1 MFDFF
6 KTTTIFMKKITLLI
20 LLIVCSSAY
29 SQIRGKITD
38 PDKNPISFV
47 SIYLDKTIT
56 GTTSNDAGNYE
67 LNIKTPGDYTIV
79 FQFLGYKT
87 IKKIVSITDFP
98 FQLNVVMDDEKV
110 VLDEISISTGEN
122 PANKIIRKA
131 IDNKNN
137 NTDKFKEYTSNFYS
151 RGLFK
156 VKNAPEKILGR
167 SLGDLGGGL
176 DSTRTGIIYL
186 SETVSE
192 ITFQKNPKKFKEK
205 IIASKVSG
213 SDNGISFNRAEEANF
228 DFYSNLVFVAEN
240 NLVSP
245 IADRAF
251 NYYTYKLEGSF
262 YDKNEKLIS
271 KVKVIPKQTG
281 DRVFK
286 GFIYIVED
294 EWAIYGIDLIANG
307 KQVGVPIID
316 ELRFKQN
323 YNYSEMNDAWI
334 KISQTIDFKFGLFG
348 FNVNGRFSA
357 GYSNY
362 NFKPT
367 YTKST
372 FTKEILSFEEGA
384 TEKGL
389 DFWTQ
394 LRPVPLTSEETK
406 DYALKDS
413 IKITRKSKRYLDSVD
428 AKRNKFN
435 LLSPVTGYTYR
446 NSYQK
451 WALSFDGLIE
461 DFSFNTVQGFH
472 SSLGVNYFKRQNDKG
487 KWWSVGLGVSYGL
500 SEKKVRPTFYFSRKW
515 NNISKPR
522 FYLSGGITTA
532 QFNGRNPIKKL
543 DNLIRS
549 LTRRLNYIKIYEK
562 EFVKI
567 GYSEEILNGF
577 YFSSSLE
584 YANRKPLFNTSNY
597 SFASQSINDPYTSNN
612 PLEPDN
618 FTSSVFTEHKIATL
632 NIGSTFV
639 FDQKFLTYPDRK
651 FNVSESKFPSLNV
664 NYRKTFGSS
673 NPEFNADLI
682 TASLTQDIKAGNY
695 GEFFYNIR
703 GGMFLKNKNIAFMDN
718 LQVKGNQ
725 MFIVTDNNR
734 RNNFGLLE
742 YYRFY
747 TNNRYTEAHLEHSF
761 NGYLLRKIPLINKLN
776 FHLVTG
782 IKGLFMWDKKPYS
795 EYSIGIDNIGFGK
808 WRVLRVDYVKS
819 NFNGVKVDGFLF
831 GLTF

>member
-1 MFDFF
+1 MNKFTFL
-6 KTTTIFMKKITLLI
+6 TLL
-20 LLIVCSSAY
+20 LSCFSSFA
-29 SQIRGKITD
+29 QITGKITD
-38 PDKNPISFV
+38 TNKEPLSFV
-47 SIYLDKTIT
+47 SVYLNKSIT
-56 GTTSNDAGNYE
+56 GTTSNDSGNYE
-67 LNIKTPGDYTIV
+67 LNIKKPGDYTIV

-87 IKKIVSITDFP
+87 VKKNVSIQSFP
-98 FQLNVVMDDEKV
+98 YTLDVSLEDEEIM
-110 VLDEISISTGEN
+110 LDEFSITTNGN
-122 PANKIIRKA
+122 PANIIIRKA
-131 IDNKNN
+131 IESKEINTNKFE
-137 NTDKFKEYTSNFYS
+137 DYTSNFYS

-156 VKNAPEKILGR
+156 IKNAPKKIFGR
-167 SLGDLGGGL
+167 TLGDLGGGL

-192 ITFQKNPKKFKEK
+192 ITFQKRPKKFKEK

-213 SDNGISFNRAEEANF
+213 SDNGISFNRAEEVNF
-228 DFYSNLVFVAEN
+228 DFYRNAVLVAEN

-245 IADRAF
+245 IADEAF
-251 NYYTYKLEGSF
+251 SFYTYKLEGSF

-271 KVKVIPKQTG
+271 KIKVIPKQVG
-281 DRVFK
+281 GRVFN

-294 EWAIYGIDLIANG
+294 DWAIYGIDLVANG
-307 KQVGVPIID
+307 KQVGIPIID
-316 ELRFKQN
+316 KLRFKQN
-323 YNYSEMNDAWI
+323 YNYSGINDAWI

-362 NFKPT
+362 NFEPNL
-367 YTKST
+367 TKKT
-372 FTKEILSFEEGA
+372 FTKEVLSFAIGA
-384 TEKGL
+384 TKK
-389 DFWTQ
+389 DANFWNQ
-394 LRPVPLTSEETK
+394 LRPVPLTNEELE
-406 DYALKDS
+406 DYKIKDS
-413 IKITRKSKRYLDSVD
+413 IKMVRESKSYLDSI
-428 AKRNKFN
+428 NKIQNKVTF
-435 LLSPVTGYTYR
+435 LSPIIGYTFQ
-446 NSYQK
+446 NSFKK
-451 WALSFDGLIE
+451 WSLSFDGLIE

-487 KWWSVGLGVSYGL
+487 KWWSAGLGVSYGL
-500 SEKKVRPTFYFSRKW
+500 SEKKARPTFYFSRKW

-639 FDQKFLTYPDRK
+639 FGQKYLSYPDRK

-664 NYRKTFGSS
+664 NYRKTFGAS
-673 NPEFNADLI
+673 NSEFNADLI
-682 TASLTQDIKAGNY
+682 TASLKQDVNAGNY
-695 GEFFYNIR
+695 GEFFYYIR
-703 GGMFLKNKNIAFMDN
+703 GGVFLKNKKIDFMDN
-718 LQVKGNQ
+718 LQAKGNQ
-725 MFIVTDNNR
+725 MFIVTDDNR
-734 RNNFGLLE
+734 RYNFGLLE

-747 TNNRYTEAHLEHSF
+747 SNNRYTEAHLEHSF

-782 IKGLFMWDKKPYS
+782 VKGLFMWDKKPYS

-819 NFNGVKVDGFLF
+819 NYNGVKGDGFLF

>member
-1 MFDFF
+1 MNKFTFL
-6 KTTTIFMKKITLLI
+6 TLL
-20 LLIVCSSAY
+20 LSCFSSFA
-29 SQIRGKITD
+29 QITGKITD
-38 PDKNPISFV
+38 TNKEPLSFV
-47 SIYLDKTIT
+47 SVYLNKSIT
-56 GTTSNDAGNYE
+56 GTTSNDSGNYE
-67 LNIKTPGDYTIV
+67 LNIKKPGDYTIV

-87 IKKIVSITDFP
+87 VKKNVSIQSFP
-98 FQLNVVMDDEKV
+98 YTLDVSLEDEEIM
-110 VLDEISISTGEN
+110 LDEFSITTNGN
-122 PANKIIRKA
+122 PANIIIRKA
-131 IDNKNN
+131 IESKEINTNKFE
-137 NTDKFKEYTSNFYS
+137 DYTSNFYS

-156 VKNAPEKILGR
+156 IKNAPKKIFGR
-167 SLGDLGGGL
+167 TLGDLGGGL

-192 ITFQKNPKKFKEK
+192 ITFQKRPKKFKEK

-213 SDNGISFNRAEEANF
+213 SDNGISFNRAEEVNF
-228 DFYSNLVFVAEN
+228 DFYRNAVLVAEN

-245 IADRAF
+245 IADEAF
-251 NYYTYKLEGSF
+251 SFYTYKLEGSF

-271 KVKVIPKQTG
+271 KIKVIPKQVG
-281 DRVFK
+281 GRVFN

-294 EWAIYGIDLIANG
+294 DWAIYGIDLVANG
-307 KQVGVPIID
+307 KQVGIPIID
-316 ELRFKQN
+316 KLRFKQN
-323 YNYSEMNDAWI
+323 YNYSRINDAWI

-362 NFKPT
+362 NFEPNL
-367 YTKST
+367 TKKT
-372 FTKEILSFEEGA
+372 FTKEVLSFAIGA
-384 TEKGL
+384 TKK
-389 DFWTQ
+389 DANFWNQ
-394 LRPVPLTSEETK
+394 LRPVPLTNEELE
-406 DYALKDS
+406 DYKIKDS
-413 IKITRKSKRYLDSVD
+413 IKMVRESKSYLDSI
-428 AKRNKFN
+428 NKIQNKVTF
-435 LLSPVTGYTYR
+435 LSPIIGYTFQ
-446 NSYQK
+446 NSFKK
-451 WALSFDGLIE
+451 WSLSFDGLIE

-487 KWWSVGLGVSYGL
+487 KWWSAGLGVSYGL
-500 SEKKVRPTFYFSRKW
+500 SEKKARPTFYFSRKW

-639 FDQKFLTYPDRK
+639 FGQKYLSYPDRK

-664 NYRKTFGSS
+664 NYRKTFGAS
-673 NPEFNADLI
+673 NSEFNADLI
-682 TASLTQDIKAGNY
+682 TASLKQDVNAGNY
-695 GEFFYNIR
+695 GEFFYYIR
-703 GGMFLKNKNIAFMDN
+703 GGVFLKNKNIAFMDN
-718 LQVKGNQ
+718 LQAKGNQ
-725 MFIVTDNNR
+725 MFIVTDDNR
-734 RNNFGLLE
+734 RYNFGLLE

-747 TNNRYTEAHLEHSF
+747 SNNRYTEAHLEHSF

-782 IKGLFMWDKKPYS
+782 VKGLFMWDKKPYS

-819 NFNGVKVDGFLF
+819 NYNGIKGDGFLF

>member
-1 MFDFF
+1 MNKFTFL
-6 KTTTIFMKKITLLI
+6 TLL
-20 LLIVCSSAY
+20 LSCFSSFA
-29 SQIRGKITD
+29 QITGKITD
-38 PDKNPISFV
+38 TNKEPLSFV
-47 SIYLDKTIT
+47 SVYLNKSIT
-56 GTTSNDAGNYE
+56 GTTSNDSGNYE
-67 LNIKTPGDYTIV
+67 LNIKKPGDYTIV

-87 IKKIVSITDFP
+87 VKKNVSIQSFP
-98 FQLNVVMDDEKV
+98 YTLDVSLEDEEIM
-110 VLDEISISTGEN
+110 LDEFSITTNGN
-122 PANKIIRKA
+122 PANIIIRKA
-131 IDNKNN
+131 IESKEINTNKFE
-137 NTDKFKEYTSNFYS
+137 DYTSNFYS

-156 VKNAPEKILGR
+156 IKNAPKKIFGR
-167 SLGDLGGGL
+167 TLGDLGGGL

-192 ITFQKNPKKFKEK
+192 ITFQKRPKKFKEK

-213 SDNGISFNRAEEANF
+213 SDNGISFNRAEEVNF
-228 DFYSNLVFVAEN
+228 DFYRNAVLVAEN

-245 IADRAF
+245 IADEAF
-251 NYYTYKLEGSF
+251 SFYTYKLEGSF

-271 KVKVIPKQTG
+271 KIKVIPKQVG
-281 DRVFK
+281 GRVFN

-294 EWAIYGIDLIANG
+294 DWAIYGIDLVANG
-307 KQVGVPIID
+307 KQVGIPIID
-316 ELRFKQN
+316 KLRFKQN
-323 YNYSEMNDAWI
+323 YNYSGINDAWI

-362 NFKPT
+362 NFEPNL
-367 YTKST
+367 TKKT
-372 FTKEILSFEEGA
+372 FTKEVLSFAIGA
-384 TEKGL
+384 TKK
-389 DFWTQ
+389 DANFWNQ
-394 LRPVPLTSEETK
+394 LRPVPLTNEELE
-406 DYALKDS
+406 DYKIKDS
-413 IKITRKSKRYLDSVD
+413 IKMVRESKSYLDSI
-428 AKRNKFN
+428 NKIQNKVTF
-435 LLSPVTGYTYR
+435 LSPIIGYTFQ
-446 NSYQK
+446 NSFKK
-451 WALSFDGLIE
+451 WSLSFDGLIE

-487 KWWSVGLGVSYGL
+487 KWWSAGLGVSYGL
-500 SEKKVRPTFYFSRKW
+500 SEKKARPTFYFSRKW

-639 FDQKFLTYPDRK
+639 FGQKYLSYPDRK

-664 NYRKTFGSS
+664 NYRKTFGAS
-673 NPEFNADLI
+673 NSEFNADLI
-682 TASLTQDIKAGNY
+682 TASLKQDVNAGNY
-695 GEFFYNIR
+695 GEFFYYIR
-703 GGMFLKNKNIAFMDN
+703 GGVFLKNKNIAFMDN
-718 LQVKGNQ
+718 LQAKGNQ
-725 MFIVTDNNR
+725 MFIVTDDNR
-734 RNNFGLLE
+734 RYNFGLLE

-747 TNNRYTEAHLEHSF
+747 SNNRYTEAHLEHSF

-782 IKGLFMWDKKPYS
+782 VKGLFMWDKKPYS

-819 NFNGVKVDGFLF
+819 NYNGIKGDGFLF

>member
-1 MFDFF
+1 MNKFTFL
-6 KTTTIFMKKITLLI
+6 TLL
-20 LLIVCSSAY
+20 LSCFSSFA
-29 SQIRGKITD
+29 QITGKITD
-38 PDKNPISFV
+38 TNKEPLSFV
-47 SIYLDKTIT
+47 SVYLNKSIT
-56 GTTSNDAGNYE
+56 GTTSNDSGNYE
-67 LNIKTPGDYTIV
+67 LNIKKPGDYTIV

-87 IKKIVSITDFP
+87 VKKNVSIQSFP
-98 FQLNVVMDDEKV
+98 YTLDVSLEDEEIM
-110 VLDEISISTGEN
+110 LDEFSITTNGN
-122 PANKIIRKA
+122 PANIIIRKA
-131 IDNKNN
+131 IESKEINTNKFE
-137 NTDKFKEYTSNFYS
+137 DYTSNFYS

-156 VKNAPEKILGR
+156 IKNAPKKIFGR
-167 SLGDLGGGL
+167 TLGDLGGGL

-192 ITFQKNPKKFKEK
+192 IAFQKRPKKFKEK

-213 SDNGISFNRAEEANF
+213 SDNGISFNRAEEVNF
-228 DFYSNLVFVAEN
+228 DFYRNAVLVAEN

-245 IADRAF
+245 IADEAF
-251 NYYTYKLEGSF
+251 SFYTYKLEGSF

-271 KVKVIPKQTG
+271 KIKVIPKQVG
-281 DRVFK
+281 GRVFN

-294 EWAIYGIDLIANG
+294 DWAIYGIDLVANG
-307 KQVGVPIID
+307 KQVGIPIID
-316 ELRFKQN
+316 KLRFKQN
-323 YNYSEMNDAWI
+323 YNYSGINDAWI

-362 NFKPT
+362 NFEPNL
-367 YTKST
+367 TKKT
-372 FTKEILSFEEGA
+372 FTKEVLSFAIGA
-384 TEKGL
+384 TKK
-389 DFWTQ
+389 DANFWNQ
-394 LRPVPLTSEETK
+394 LRPVPLTNEELE
-406 DYALKDS
+406 DYKIKDS
-413 IKITRKSKRYLDSVD
+413 IKMVRESKSYLDSI
-428 AKRNKFN
+428 NKIQNKVTF
-435 LLSPVTGYTYR
+435 LSPIIGYTFQ
-446 NSYQK
+446 NSFKK
-451 WALSFDGLIE
+451 WSLSFDGLIE

-487 KWWSVGLGVSYGL
+487 KWWSAGLGVSYGL
-500 SEKKVRPTFYFSRKW
+500 SEKKARPTFYFSRKW

-639 FDQKFLTYPDRK
+639 FGQKYLSYPDRK

-664 NYRKTFGSS
+664 NYRKTFGAS
-673 NPEFNADLI
+673 NSEFNADLI
-682 TASLTQDIKAGNY
+682 TASLKQDVNAGNY
-695 GEFFYNIR
+695 GEFFYYIR
-703 GGMFLKNKNIAFMDN
+703 GGVFLKNKNIAFMDN
-718 LQVKGNQ
+718 LQAKGNQ
-725 MFIVTDNNR
+725 MFIVTDDNR
-734 RNNFGLLE
+734 RYNFGLLE

-747 TNNRYTEAHLEHSF
+747 SNNRYTEAHLEHSF

-819 NFNGVKVDGFLF
+819 NYNGIKGDGFLF

>member
-1 MFDFF
+1 MNKFTFL
-6 KTTTIFMKKITLLI
+6 TLL
-20 LLIVCSSAY
+20 LSCFSSFA
-29 SQIRGKITD
+29 QITGKITD
-38 PDKNPISFV
+38 TNKEPLSFV
-47 SIYLDKTIT
+47 SVYLNKSIT
-56 GTTSNDAGNYE
+56 GTTSNDSGNYE
-67 LNIKTPGDYTIV
+67 LNIKKPGDYTIV

-87 IKKIVSITDFP
+87 VKKNVSIQSFP
-98 FQLNVVMDDEKV
+98 YTLDVSLEDEEIM
-110 VLDEISISTGEN
+110 LDEFSITTNGN
-122 PANKIIRKA
+122 PANIIIRKA
-131 IDNKNN
+131 IESKEINTNKFE
-137 NTDKFKEYTSNFYS
+137 DYTSNFYS

-156 VKNAPEKILGR
+156 IKNAPKKIFGR
-167 SLGDLGGGL
+167 TLGDLGGGL

-192 ITFQKNPKKFKEK
+192 ITFQKRPKKFKEK

-213 SDNGISFNRAEEANF
+213 SDNGISFNRAEEVNF
-228 DFYSNLVFVAEN
+228 DFYRNAVLVAEN

-245 IADRAF
+245 IADEAF
-251 NYYTYKLEGSF
+251 SFYTYKLEGSF

-271 KVKVIPKQTG
+271 KIKVIPKQVG
-281 DRVFK
+281 GRVFN

-294 EWAIYGIDLIANG
+294 DWAIYGIDLVANG
-307 KQVGVPIID
+307 KQVGIPIID
-316 ELRFKQN
+316 KLRFKQN
-323 YNYSEMNDAWI
+323 YNYSGINDAWI

-362 NFKPT
+362 NFEPNL
-367 YTKST
+367 TKKT
-372 FTKEILSFEEGA
+372 FTKEVLSFAIGA
-384 TEKGL
+384 TKK
-389 DFWTQ
+389 DANFWNQ
-394 LRPVPLTSEETK
+394 LRPVPLTNEELE
-406 DYALKDS
+406 DYKIKDS
-413 IKITRKSKRYLDSVD
+413 IKMVRESKSYLDSI
-428 AKRNKFN
+428 NKIQNKVTF
-435 LLSPVTGYTYR
+435 LSPIIGYTFQ
-446 NSYQK
+446 NSFKK
-451 WALSFDGLIE
+451 WSLSFDGLIE

-487 KWWSVGLGVSYGL
+487 KWWSAGLGISYGL
-500 SEKKVRPTFYFSRKW
+500 SEKKARPTFYFSRKW

-639 FDQKFLTYPDRK
+639 FGQKYLSYPDRK

-664 NYRKTFGSS
+664 NYRKTFGAS
-673 NPEFNADLI
+673 NSEFNADLI
-682 TASLTQDIKAGNY
+682 TASLKQDVNAGNY
-695 GEFFYNIR
+695 GEFFYYIR
-703 GGMFLKNKNIAFMDN
+703 GGVFLKNKNIAFMDN
-718 LQVKGNQ
+718 LQAKGNQ
-725 MFIVTDNNR
+725 MFIVTDDNR
-734 RNNFGLLE
+734 RYNFGLLE

-747 TNNRYTEAHLEHSF
+747 SNNRYTEAHLEHSF

-782 IKGLFMWDKKPYS
+782 VKGLFMWDKKPYS

-819 NFNGVKVDGFLF
+819 NYNGIKGDGFLF

>member
-1 MFDFF
+1 MNKFTFL
-6 KTTTIFMKKITLLI
+6 TLL
-20 LLIVCSSAY
+20 LSCFSSFA
-29 SQIRGKITD
+29 QITGKITD
-38 PDKNPISFV
+38 TNKEPLSFV
-47 SIYLDKTIT
+47 SVYLNKSIT
-56 GTTSNDAGNYE
+56 GTTSNDSGNYE
-67 LNIKTPGDYTIV
+67 LNIKKPGDYTIV

-87 IKKIVSITDFP
+87 VKKNVSIQSFP
-98 FQLNVVMDDEKV
+98 YTLDVSLEDEEIM
-110 VLDEISISTGEN
+110 LDEFSITTNGN
-122 PANKIIRKA
+122 PANIIIRKA
-131 IDNKNN
+131 IESKEINTNKFE
-137 NTDKFKEYTSNFYS
+137 DYTSNFYS

-156 VKNAPEKILGR
+156 IKNAPKKIFGR
-167 SLGDLGGGL
+167 TLGDLGGGL

-192 ITFQKNPKKFKEK
+192 ITFQKRPKKFKEK

-213 SDNGISFNRAEEANF
+213 SDNGISFNRAEEVNF
-228 DFYSNLVFVAEN
+228 DFYRNAVLVAEN

-245 IADRAF
+245 IADEAF
-251 NYYTYKLEGSF
+251 SFYTYKLEGSF

-271 KVKVIPKQTG
+271 KIKVIPKQVG
-281 DRVFK
+281 GRVFN

-294 EWAIYGIDLIANG
+294 DWAIYGIDLVANG
-307 KQVGVPIID
+307 KQVGIPIID
-316 ELRFKQN
+316 KLRFKQN
-323 YNYSEMNDAWI
+323 YNYSGINDAWI

-362 NFKPT
+362 NFEPNL
-367 YTKST
+367 TKKT
-372 FTKEILSFEEGA
+372 FTKEVLSFAIGA
-384 TEKGL
+384 TKK
-389 DFWTQ
+389 DANFWNQ
-394 LRPVPLTSEETK
+394 LRPVPLTNEELE
-406 DYALKDS
+406 DYKIKDS
-413 IKITRKSKRYLDSVD
+413 IKMVRESKSYLDSI
-428 AKRNKFN
+428 NKIQNKVTF
-435 LLSPVTGYTYR
+435 LSPIIGYTFQ
-446 NSYQK
+446 NSFKK
-451 WALSFDGLIE
+451 WSLSFDGLIE

-487 KWWSVGLGVSYGL
+487 KWWSAGLGVSYGL
-500 SEKKVRPTFYFSRKW
+500 SEKKARPTFYFSRKW

-639 FDQKFLTYPDRK
+639 FGQKYLSYPDRK

-664 NYRKTFGSS
+664 NYRKTFGAS
-673 NPEFNADLI
+673 NSEFNADLI
-682 TASLTQDIKAGNY
+682 TASIKQDVNAGNY
-695 GEFFYNIR
+695 GEFFYYIR
-703 GGMFLKNKNIAFMDN
+703 GGVFLKNKNIAFMDN
-718 LQVKGNQ
+718 LQAKGNQ
-725 MFIVTDNNR
+725 MFIVTDDNR
-734 RNNFGLLE
+734 RYNFGLLE

-747 TNNRYTEAHLEHSF
+747 SNNRYTEAHLEHSF

-782 IKGLFMWDKKPYS
+782 VKGLFMWDKKPYS

-819 NFNGVKVDGFLF
+819 NYNGIKGDGFLF

>member
-1 MFDFF
+1 MNKFTFL
-6 KTTTIFMKKITLLI
+6 TLL
-20 LLIVCSSAY
+20 LSCFSSFA
-29 SQIRGKITD
+29 QITGKITD
-38 PDKNPISFV
+38 TNKEPLSFV
-47 SIYLDKTIT
+47 SVYLNKSIT
-56 GTTSNDAGNYE
+56 GTTSNDSGNYE
-67 LNIKTPGDYTIV
+67 LNIKKPGDYTIV

-87 IKKIVSITDFP
+87 VKKNVSIQSFP
-98 FQLNVVMDDEKV
+98 YTLDVSLEDEEIM
-110 VLDEISISTGEN
+110 LDEFSITTNGN
-122 PANKIIRKA
+122 PANIIIRKA
-131 IDNKNN
+131 IESKEINTNKFE
-137 NTDKFKEYTSNFYS
+137 DYTSNFYS

-156 VKNAPEKILGR
+156 IKNAPKKIFGR
-167 SLGDLGGGL
+167 TLGDLGGGL

-192 ITFQKNPKKFKEK
+192 ITFQKRPKKFKEK

-213 SDNGISFNRAEEANF
+213 SDNGISFNRAEEVNF
-228 DFYSNLVFVAEN
+228 DFYRNAVLVAEN

-245 IADRAF
+245 IADGAF
-251 NYYTYKLEGSF
+251 SFYTYKLEGSF

-271 KVKVIPKQTG
+271 KIKVIPKQVG
-281 DRVFK
+281 GRVFN

-294 EWAIYGIDLIANG
+294 DWAIYGIDLVANG
-307 KQVGVPIID
+307 KQVGIPIID
-316 ELRFKQN
+316 KLRFKQN
-323 YNYSEMNDAWI
+323 YNYSGINDAWI

-362 NFKPT
+362 NFEPNL
-367 YTKST
+367 TKKT
-372 FTKEILSFEEGA
+372 FTKEVLSFAIGA
-384 TEKGL
+384 TKK
-389 DFWTQ
+389 DANFWNQ
-394 LRPVPLTSEETK
+394 LRPVPLTNEELE
-406 DYALKDS
+406 DYKIKDS
-413 IKITRKSKRYLDSVD
+413 IKMVRESKSYLDSI
-428 AKRNKFN
+428 NKIQNKVTF
-435 LLSPVTGYTYR
+435 LSPIIGYTFQ
-446 NSYQK
+446 NSFKK
-451 WALSFDGLIE
+451 WSLSFDGLIE

-487 KWWSVGLGVSYGL
+487 KWWSAGLGVSYGL
-500 SEKKVRPTFYFSRKW
+500 SEKKARPTFYFSRKW

-639 FDQKFLTYPDRK
+639 FGQKYLSYPDRK

-664 NYRKTFGSS
+664 NYRKTFGAS
-673 NPEFNADLI
+673 NSEFNADLI
-682 TASLTQDIKAGNY
+682 TASLKQDVNAGNY
-695 GEFFYNIR
+695 GEFFYYIR
-703 GGMFLKNKNIAFMDN
+703 GGVFLKNKNIAFMDN
-718 LQVKGNQ
+718 LQAKGNQ
-725 MFIVTDNNR
+725 MFIVTDDNR
-734 RNNFGLLE
+734 RYNFGLLE

-747 TNNRYTEAHLEHSF
+747 SNNRYTEAHLEHSF

-819 NFNGVKVDGFLF
+819 NYNGIKGDGFLF

>member
-1 MFDFF
+1 MNKFTFL
-6 KTTTIFMKKITLLI
+6 TLL
-20 LLIVCSSAY
+20 LSCFSSFA
-29 SQIRGKITD
+29 QITGKITD
-38 PDKNPISFV
+38 TNKEPLSFV
-47 SIYLDKTIT
+47 SVYLNKSIT
-56 GTTSNDAGNYE
+56 GTTSNDSGNYE
-67 LNIKTPGDYTIV
+67 LNIKKPGDYTIV

-87 IKKIVSITDFP
+87 VKKNVSIQSFP
-98 FQLNVVMDDEKV
+98 YTLDVSLEDEEIM
-110 VLDEISISTGEN
+110 LDEFSITTNGN
-122 PANKIIRKA
+122 PANIIIRKA
-131 IDNKNN
+131 IESKEINTNKFE
-137 NTDKFKEYTSNFYS
+137 DYTSNFYS

-156 VKNAPEKILGR
+156 IKNAPKKIFGR
-167 SLGDLGGGL
+167 TLGDLGGGL

-192 ITFQKNPKKFKEK
+192 ITFQKRPKKFKEK

-213 SDNGISFNRAEEANF
+213 SDNGISFNRAEEVNF
-228 DFYSNLVFVAEN
+228 DFYRNAVLVAEN

-245 IADRAF
+245 IADGAF
-251 NYYTYKLEGSF
+251 SFYTYKLEGSF

-271 KVKVIPKQTG
+271 KIKVIPKQVG
-281 DRVFK
+281 GRVFN

-294 EWAIYGIDLIANG
+294 DWAIYGIDLVANG
-307 KQVGVPIID
+307 KQVGIPIID
-316 ELRFKQN
+316 KLRFKQN
-323 YNYSEMNDAWI
+323 YNYSGINDAWI

-362 NFKPT
+362 NFEPNL
-367 YTKST
+367 TKKT
-372 FTKEILSFEEGA
+372 FTKEVLSFAIGA
-384 TEKGL
+384 TKK
-389 DFWTQ
+389 DANFWNQ
-394 LRPVPLTSEETK
+394 LRPVPLTNEELE
-406 DYALKDS
+406 DYKIKDS
-413 IKITRKSKRYLDSVD
+413 IKMVRESKSYLDSI
-428 AKRNKFN
+428 NKIQNKVTF
-435 LLSPVTGYTYR
+435 LSPIIGYTFQ
-446 NSYQK
+446 NSFKK
-451 WALSFDGLIE
+451 WSLSFDGLIE

-487 KWWSVGLGVSYGL
+487 KWWSAGLGISYGL
-500 SEKKVRPTFYFSRKW
+500 SEKKARSTFYFSRKW

-632 NIGSTFV
+632 NIESTFV
-639 FDQKFLTYPDRK
+639 FGQKYLSYPDRK

-664 NYRKTFGSS
+664 NYRKTFGAS
-673 NPEFNADLI
+673 NSEFNADLI
-682 TASLTQDIKAGNY
+682 TASLKQDVNAGNY
-695 GEFFYNIR
+695 GEFFYYIR
-703 GGMFLKNKNIAFMDN
+703 GGVFLKNKNIAFMDN
-718 LQVKGNQ
+718 LQAKGNQ
-725 MFIVTDNNR
+725 MFIVTDDNR
-734 RNNFGLLE
+734 RYNFGLLE

-747 TNNRYTEAHLEHSF
+747 SNNRYTEAHLEHSF

-782 IKGLFMWDKKPYS
+782 VKGLFMWDKKPYS

-819 NFNGVKVDGFLF
+819 NYNGIKGDGFLF

>member
-1 MFDFF
+1 MNKFTFL
-6 KTTTIFMKKITLLI
+6 TLL
-20 LLIVCSSAY
+20 LSCFSSFA
-29 SQIRGKITD
+29 QITGKITD
-38 PDKNPISFV
+38 TNKEPLSFV
-47 SIYLDKTIT
+47 SVYLNKSIT
-56 GTTSNDAGNYE
+56 GTTSNDSGNYE
-67 LNIKTPGDYTIV
+67 LNIKKPGDYTIV

-87 IKKIVSITDFP
+87 VKKNVSIQSFP
-98 FQLNVVMDDEKV
+98 YTLDVSLEDEEIM
-110 VLDEISISTGEN
+110 LDEFSITTNGN
-122 PANKIIRKA
+122 PANIIIRKA
-131 IDNKNN
+131 IESKEINTNKFE
-137 NTDKFKEYTSNFYS
+137 DYTSNFYS

-156 VKNAPEKILGR
+156 IKNAPKKIFGR
-167 SLGDLGGGL
+167 TLGDLGGGL

-192 ITFQKNPKKFKEK
+192 ITFQKRPKKFKEK

-213 SDNGISFNRAEEANF
+213 SDNGISFNRAEEVNF
-228 DFYSNLVFVAEN
+228 DFYRNAVLVAEN

-245 IADRAF
+245 IADEAF
-251 NYYTYKLEGSF
+251 SFYTYKLEGSF

-271 KVKVIPKQTG
+271 KIKVIPKQVG
-281 DRVFK
+281 GRVFN

-294 EWAIYGIDLIANG
+294 DWAIYGIDLVANG
-307 KQVGVPIID
+307 KQVGIPIID
-316 ELRFKQN
+316 KLRFKQN
-323 YNYSEMNDAWI
+323 YNYSGINDAWI

-362 NFKPT
+362 NFEPNL
-367 YTKST
+367 TKKT
-372 FTKEILSFEEGA
+372 FTKEVLSFAIGA
-384 TEKGL
+384 TKK
-389 DFWTQ
+389 DANFWNQ
-394 LRPVPLTSEETK
+394 LRPVPLTNEELE
-406 DYALKDS
+406 DYKIKDS
-413 IKITRKSKRYLDSVD
+413 IKMVRESKSYLDSI
-428 AKRNKFN
+428 NKIQNKVTF
-435 LLSPVTGYTYR
+435 LSPIIGYTFQ
-446 NSYQK
+446 NSFKK
-451 WALSFDGLIE
+451 WSLSFDGLIE

-487 KWWSVGLGVSYGL
+487 KWWSAGLGLSYGL
-500 SEKKVRPTFYFSRKW
+500 SEKKARPTFYFSRKW

-639 FDQKFLTYPDRK
+639 FGQKYLSYPDRK

-664 NYRKTFGSS
+664 NYRKTFGAS
-673 NPEFNADLI
+673 NSEFNADLI
-682 TASLTQDIKAGNY
+682 TASLKQDVNAGNY
-695 GEFFYNIR
+695 GEFFYYIR
-703 GGMFLKNKNIAFMDN
+703 GGVFLKNKNIAFMDN
-718 LQVKGNQ
+718 LQAKGNQ
-725 MFIVTDNNR
+725 MFIVTDDNR
-734 RNNFGLLE
+734 RYNFGLLE

-747 TNNRYTEAHLEHSF
+747 SNNRYTEAHLEHSF

-782 IKGLFMWDKKPYS
+782 VKGLFMWDKKPYS

-819 NFNGVKVDGFLF
+819 NYNGIKGDGFLF

>member
-1 MFDFF
+1 MNKFTFL
-6 KTTTIFMKKITLLI
+6 TLL
-20 LLIVCSSAY
+20 LSCFSSFA
-29 SQIRGKITD
+29 QITGKITD
-38 PDKNPISFV
+38 TNKEPLSFV
-47 SIYLDKTIT
+47 SVYLNKSIT
-56 GTTSNDAGNYE
+56 GTTSNDSGNYE
-67 LNIKTPGDYTIV
+67 LNIKKPGDYTIV

-87 IKKIVSITDFP
+87 VKKNVSIQSFP
-98 FQLNVVMDDEKV
+98 YTLDVSLEDEEIM
-110 VLDEISISTGEN
+110 LDEFSITTNGN
-122 PANKIIRKA
+122 PANIIIRKA
-131 IDNKNN
+131 IESKEINTNKFE
-137 NTDKFKEYTSNFYS
+137 DYTSNFYS

-156 VKNAPEKILGR
+156 IKNAPKKIFGR
-167 SLGDLGGGL
+167 TLGDLGGGL

-192 ITFQKNPKKFKEK
+192 ITFQKRPKKFKEK

-213 SDNGISFNRAEEANF
+213 SDNGISFNRAEEVNF
-228 DFYSNLVFVAEN
+228 DFYRNAVLVAEN

-245 IADRAF
+245 IADGAF
-251 NYYTYKLEGSF
+251 SFYTYKLEGSF

-271 KVKVIPKQTG
+271 KIKVIPKQVG
-281 DRVFK
+281 GRVFN

-294 EWAIYGIDLIANG
+294 DWAIYGIDLVANG
-307 KQVGVPIID
+307 KQVGIPIID
-316 ELRFKQN
+316 KLRFKQN
-323 YNYSEMNDAWI
+323 YNYSRINDAWI

-362 NFKPT
+362 NFEPNL
-367 YTKST
+367 TKKT
-372 FTKEILSFEEGA
+372 FTKEVLSFAIGA
-384 TEKGL
+384 TKK
-389 DFWTQ
+389 DANFWNQ
-394 LRPVPLTSEETK
+394 LRPVPLTNEELE
-406 DYALKDS
+406 DYKIKDS
-413 IKITRKSKRYLDSVD
+413 IKMVRESKSYLDSI
-428 AKRNKFN
+428 NKIQNKVTF
-435 LLSPVTGYTYR
+435 LSPIIGYTFQ
-446 NSYQK
+446 NSFKK
-451 WALSFDGLIE
+451 WSLSFDGLIE

-487 KWWSVGLGVSYGL
+487 KWWSAGLGVSYGL
-500 SEKKVRPTFYFSRKW
+500 SEKKARPTFYFSRKW

-639 FDQKFLTYPDRK
+639 FGQKYLSYPDRK

-664 NYRKTFGSS
+664 NYRKTFGAS
-673 NPEFNADLI
+673 NSEFNADLI
-682 TASLTQDIKAGNY
+682 TASLKQDVNAGNY
-695 GEFFYNIR
+695 GEFFYYIR
-703 GGMFLKNKNIAFMDN
+703 GGVFLKNKNIAFMDN
-718 LQVKGNQ
+718 LQAKGNQ
-725 MFIVTDNNR
+725 MFIVTDDNR
-734 RNNFGLLE
+734 RYNFGLLE

-747 TNNRYTEAHLEHSF
+747 SNNRYTEAHLEHSF

-782 IKGLFMWDKKPYS
+782 VKGLFMWDKKPYS

-819 NFNGVKVDGFLF
+819 NYNGIKGDGFLF

>member
-1 MFDFF
+1 MNKFTFL
-6 KTTTIFMKKITLLI
+6 TLL
-20 LLIVCSSAY
+20 LSCFSSFA
-29 SQIRGKITD
+29 QITGKITD
-38 PDKNPISFV
+38 TNKEPLSFV
-47 SIYLDKTIT
+47 SVYLNKSIT
-56 GTTSNDAGNYE
+56 GTTSNDSGNYE
-67 LNIKTPGDYTIV
+67 LNIKKPGDYTIV

-87 IKKIVSITDFP
+87 VKKNVSIQSFP
-98 FQLNVVMDDEKV
+98 YTLDVSLEDEEIM
-110 VLDEISISTGEN
+110 LDEFSITTNGN
-122 PANKIIRKA
+122 PANIIIRKA
-131 IDNKNN
+131 IESKEINTNKFE
-137 NTDKFKEYTSNFYS
+137 DYTSNFYS

-156 VKNAPEKILGR
+156 IKNAPKKIFGR
-167 SLGDLGGGL
+167 TLGDLGGGL

-192 ITFQKNPKKFKEK
+192 ITFQKRPKKFKEK

-213 SDNGISFNRAEEANF
+213 SDNGISFNRAEEVNF
-228 DFYSNLVFVAEN
+228 DFYRNAVLVAEN

-245 IADRAF
+245 IADGAF
-251 NYYTYKLEGSF
+251 SFYTYKLEGSF

-271 KVKVIPKQTG
+271 KIKVIPKQVG
-281 DRVFK
+281 GRVFN

-294 EWAIYGIDLIANG
+294 DWAIYGIDLVANG
-307 KQVGVPIID
+307 KQVGIPIID
-316 ELRFKQN
+316 KLRFKQN
-323 YNYSEMNDAWI
+323 YNYSVINDAWI

-362 NFKPT
+362 NFEPNL
-367 YTKST
+367 TKKT
-372 FTKEILSFEEGA
+372 FTKEVLSFAIGA
-384 TEKGL
+384 TKK
-389 DFWTQ
+389 DANFWNQ
-394 LRPVPLTSEETK
+394 LRPVPLTNEELE
-406 DYALKDS
+406 DYKIKDS
-413 IKITRKSKRYLDSVD
+413 IKMVRESKSYLDSI
-428 AKRNKFN
+428 NKIQNKVTF
-435 LLSPVTGYTYR
+435 LSPIIGYTFQ
-446 NSYQK
+446 NSFKK
-451 WALSFDGLIE
+451 WSLSFDGLIE

-487 KWWSVGLGVSYGL
+487 KWWSAGLGVSYGL
-500 SEKKVRPTFYFSRKW
+500 SEKKARPTFYFSRKW

-639 FDQKFLTYPDRK
+639 FGQKYLSYPDRK

-664 NYRKTFGSS
+664 NYRKTFGAS
-673 NPEFNADLI
+673 NSEFNADLI
-682 TASLTQDIKAGNY
+682 TASLKQDVNAGNY
-695 GEFFYNIR
+695 GEFFYYIR
-703 GGMFLKNKNIAFMDN
+703 GGVFLKNKNIAFMDN
-718 LQVKGNQ
+718 LQAKGNQ
-725 MFIVTDNNR
+725 MFIVTDDNR
-734 RNNFGLLE
+734 RYNFGLLE

-747 TNNRYTEAHLEHSF
+747 SNNRYTEAHLEHSF

-782 IKGLFMWDKKPYS
+782 VKGLFMWDKKPYS

-819 NFNGVKVDGFLF
+819 NYNGIKGDGFLF

>member
-1 MFDFF
+1 MNKFTFL
-6 KTTTIFMKKITLLI
+6 TLL
-20 LLIVCSSAY
+20 LSCFSSFA
-29 SQIRGKITD
+29 QITGKITD
-38 PDKNPISFV
+38 TNKEPLSFV
-47 SIYLDKTIT
+47 SVYLNKSIT
-56 GTTSNDAGNYE
+56 GTTSNDSGNYE
-67 LNIKTPGDYTIV
+67 LNIKKPGDYTIV

-87 IKKIVSITDFP
+87 VKKNVSIQSFP
-98 FQLNVVMDDEKV
+98 YTLDVSLEDEEIM
-110 VLDEISISTGEN
+110 LDEFSITTNGN
-122 PANKIIRKA
+122 PANIIIRKA
-131 IDNKNN
+131 IESKEINTNKFE
-137 NTDKFKEYTSNFYS
+137 DYTSNFYS

-156 VKNAPEKILGR
+156 IKNAPKKIFGR
-167 SLGDLGGGL
+167 TLGDLGGGL

-192 ITFQKNPKKFKEK
+192 IAFQKRPKKFKEK

-213 SDNGISFNRAEEANF
+213 SDNGISFNRAEEVNF
-228 DFYSNLVFVAEN
+228 DFYRNAVLVAEN

-245 IADRAF
+245 IADGAF
-251 NYYTYKLEGSF
+251 SFYTYKLEGSF

-271 KVKVIPKQTG
+271 KIKVIPKQVG
-281 DRVFK
+281 DRVFN

-294 EWAIYGIDLIANG
+294 DWAIYGIDLVANG
-307 KQVGVPIID
+307 KQVGIPIID
-316 ELRFKQN
+316 KLRFKQN
-323 YNYSEMNDAWI
+323 YNYSRINDAWI

-362 NFKPT
+362 NFEPNL
-367 YTKST
+367 TKKT
-372 FTKEILSFEEGA
+372 FTKEVLSFAIGA
-384 TEKGL
+384 TKK
-389 DFWTQ
+389 DANFWNQ
-394 LRPVPLTSEETK
+394 LRPVPLTNEELE
-406 DYALKDS
+406 DYKIKDS
-413 IKITRKSKRYLDSVD
+413 IKMVRESKSYLDSI
-428 AKRNKFN
+428 NKIQNKVTF
-435 LLSPVTGYTYR
+435 LSPIIGYTFQ
-446 NSYQK
+446 NSFKK
-451 WALSFDGLIE
+451 WSLSFDGLIE

-487 KWWSVGLGVSYGL
+487 KWWSAGLGVSYGL
-500 SEKKVRPTFYFSRKW
+500 SEKKARPTFYFSRKW

-639 FDQKFLTYPDRK
+639 FGQKYLSYPDRK

-664 NYRKTFGSS
+664 NYRKTFGAS
-673 NPEFNADLI
+673 NYEFNADLI
-682 TASLTQDIKAGNY
+682 TASLKQDVNAGNY
-695 GEFFYNIR
+695 GEFFYYIR
-703 GGMFLKNKNIAFMDN
+703 GGVFLKNKNIAFMDN
-718 LQVKGNQ
+718 LQAKGNQ
-725 MFIVTDNNR
+725 MFIVTDDNR
-734 RNNFGLLE
+734 RYNFGLLE

-747 TNNRYTEAHLEHSF
+747 SNNRYTEAHLEHSF

-782 IKGLFMWDKKPYS
+782 VKGLFMWDKKPYS

-819 NFNGVKVDGFLF
+819 NYNGIKGDGFLF

>member
-1 MFDFF
+1 MNKFTFL
-6 KTTTIFMKKITLLI
+6 TLL
-20 LLIVCSSAY
+20 LSCFSSFA
-29 SQIRGKITD
+29 QITGKITD
-38 PDKNPISFV
+38 TNKEPLSFV
-47 SIYLDKTIT
+47 SVYLNKSIT
-56 GTTSNDAGNYE
+56 GTTSNDSGNYE
-67 LNIKTPGDYTIV
+67 LNIKKPGDYTIV

-87 IKKIVSITDFP
+87 VKKNVSIQSFP
-98 FQLNVVMDDEKV
+98 YTLDVSLEDEEIM
-110 VLDEISISTGEN
+110 LDEFSITTNGN
-122 PANKIIRKA
+122 PANIIIRKA
-131 IDNKNN
+131 IESKEINTNKFE
-137 NTDKFKEYTSNFYS
+137 DYTSNFYS

-156 VKNAPEKILGR
+156 IKNAPKKIFGR
-167 SLGDLGGGL
+167 TLGDLGGGL

-192 ITFQKNPKKFKEK
+192 ITFQKRPKKFKEK

-213 SDNGISFNRAEEANF
+213 SDNGISFNRAEEVNF
-228 DFYSNLVFVAEN
+228 DFYRNAVLVAEN

-245 IADRAF
+245 IADEAF
-251 NYYTYKLEGSF
+251 SFYTYKLEGSF

-271 KVKVIPKQTG
+271 KIKVIPKQVG
-281 DRVFK
+281 DRVFN

-294 EWAIYGIDLIANG
+294 DWAIYGIDLVANG
-307 KQVGVPIID
+307 KQVGIPIID
-316 ELRFKQN
+316 KLRFKQN
-323 YNYSEMNDAWI
+323 YNYSGINDAWI

-362 NFKPT
+362 NFEPNL
-367 YTKST
+367 TKKT
-372 FTKEILSFEEGA
+372 FTKEVLSFAIGA
-384 TEKGL
+384 TKK
-389 DFWTQ
+389 DANFWNQ
-394 LRPVPLTSEETK
+394 LRPVPLTNEELE
-406 DYALKDS
+406 DYKIKDS
-413 IKITRKSKRYLDSVD
+413 IKMVRESKSYLDSI
-428 AKRNKFN
+428 NKIQNKVTF
-435 LLSPVTGYTYR
+435 LSPIIGYTFQ
-446 NSYQK
+446 NSFKK
-451 WALSFDGLIE
+451 WSLSFDGLIE

-487 KWWSVGLGVSYGL
+487 KWWSAGLGISYGL
-500 SEKKVRPTFYFSRKW
+500 SEKKARPTFYFSRKW

-639 FDQKFLTYPDRK
+639 FGQKYLSYPDRK

-664 NYRKTFGSS
+664 NYRKTFGAS
-673 NPEFNADLI
+673 NSEFNADLI
-682 TASLTQDIKAGNY
+682 TASLKQDVNAGNY
-695 GEFFYNIR
+695 GEFFYYIR
-703 GGMFLKNKNIAFMDN
+703 GGVFLKNKNIAFMDN
-718 LQVKGNQ
+718 LQAKGNQ
-725 MFIVTDNNR
+725 MFIVTDDNR
-734 RNNFGLLE
+734 RYNFGLLE

-747 TNNRYTEAHLEHSF
+747 SNNRYTEAHLEHSF

-819 NFNGVKVDGFLF
+819 NYNGVKGDGFLF

>member
-1 MFDFF
+1 MNKFTFL
-6 KTTTIFMKKITLLI
+6 TLL
-20 LLIVCSSAY
+20 LSCFSSFA
-29 SQIRGKITD
+29 QITGKITD
-38 PDKNPISFV
+38 TNKEPLSFV
-47 SIYLDKTIT
+47 SVYLNKSIT
-56 GTTSNDAGNYE
+56 GTTSNDSGNYE
-67 LNIKTPGDYTIV
+67 LNIKKPGDYTIV

-87 IKKIVSITDFP
+87 VKKNVSIQSFP
-98 FQLNVVMDDEKV
+98 YTLDVSLEDEEIM
-110 VLDEISISTGEN
+110 LDEFSITTNGN
-122 PANKIIRKA
+122 PANIIIRKA
-131 IDNKNN
+131 IESKEINTNKFE
-137 NTDKFKEYTSNFYS
+137 DYTSNFYS

-156 VKNAPEKILGR
+156 IKNAPKKIFGR
-167 SLGDLGGGL
+167 TLGDLGGGL

-192 ITFQKNPKKFKEK
+192 ITFQKRPKKFKEK

-213 SDNGISFNRAEEANF
+213 SDNGISFNRAEEVNF
-228 DFYSNLVFVAEN
+228 DFYRNAVLVAEN

-245 IADRAF
+245 IADEAF
-251 NYYTYKLEGSF
+251 SFYTYKLEGSF

-271 KVKVIPKQTG
+271 KIKVIPKQVG
-281 DRVFK
+281 GRVFN

-294 EWAIYGIDLIANG
+294 DWAIYGIDLVANG
-307 KQVGVPIID
+307 KQVGIPIID
-316 ELRFKQN
+316 KLRFKQN
-323 YNYSEMNDAWI
+323 YNYSRINDAWI

-362 NFKPT
+362 NFEPNL
-367 YTKST
+367 TKKT
-372 FTKEILSFEEGA
+372 FTKEVLSFAIGA
-384 TEKGL
+384 TKK
-389 DFWTQ
+389 DANFWNQ
-394 LRPVPLTSEETK
+394 LRPVPLTNEELE
-406 DYALKDS
+406 DYKIKDS
-413 IKITRKSKRYLDSVD
+413 IKMVRESKSYLDSI
-428 AKRNKFN
+428 NKIQNKVTF
-435 LLSPVTGYTYR
+435 LSPIIGYTFQ
-446 NSYQK
+446 NSFKK
-451 WALSFDGLIE
+451 WSLSFDGLIE

-487 KWWSVGLGVSYGL
+487 KWWSAGLGVSYGL
-500 SEKKVRPTFYFSRKW
+500 SEKKARPTFYFSRKW

-639 FDQKFLTYPDRK
+639 FAQKYLSYPDRK

-664 NYRKTFGSS
+664 NYRKTFGAS
-673 NPEFNADLI
+673 NSEFNADLI
-682 TASLTQDIKAGNY
+682 TASLKQDVNAGNY
-695 GEFFYNIR
+695 GEFFYYIR
-703 GGMFLKNKNIAFMDN
+703 GGVFLKNKNIAFMDN
-718 LQVKGNQ
+718 LQAKGNQ
-725 MFIVTDNNR
+725 MFIVTDDNR
-734 RNNFGLLE
+734 RYNFGLLE

-747 TNNRYTEAHLEHSF
+747 SNNRYTEAHLEHSF

-819 NFNGVKVDGFLF
+819 NYNGIKGDGFLF

>member
-1 MFDFF
+1 MNKFTFL
-6 KTTTIFMKKITLLI
+6 TLL
-20 LLIVCSSAY
+20 LSCFSSFA
-29 SQIRGKITD
+29 QITGKITD
-38 PDKNPISFV
+38 TNKEPLSFV
-47 SIYLDKTIT
+47 SVYLNKSIT
-56 GTTSNDAGNYE
+56 GTTSNDSGNYE
-67 LNIKTPGDYTIV
+67 LNIKKPGDYTIV

-87 IKKIVSITDFP
+87 VKKNVSIQSFP
-98 FQLNVVMDDEKV
+98 YTLDVSLEDEEIM
-110 VLDEISISTGEN
+110 LDEFSITTNGN
-122 PANKIIRKA
+122 PANIIIRKA
-131 IDNKNN
+131 IESKEINTNKFE
-137 NTDKFKEYTSNFYS
+137 DYTSNFYS

-156 VKNAPEKILGR
+156 IKNAPKKIFGR
-167 SLGDLGGGL
+167 TLGDLGGGL

-192 ITFQKNPKKFKEK
+192 IAFQKRPKKFKEK

-213 SDNGISFNRAEEANF
+213 SDNGISFNRAEEVNF
-228 DFYSNLVFVAEN
+228 DFYRNAVLVAEN

-245 IADRAF
+245 IADEAF
-251 NYYTYKLEGSF
+251 SFYTYKLEGSF

-271 KVKVIPKQTG
+271 KIKVIPKQVG
-281 DRVFK
+281 GRVFN

-294 EWAIYGIDLIANG
+294 DWAIYGIDLVANG
-307 KQVGVPIID
+307 KQVGIPIID
-316 ELRFKQN
+316 KLRFKQN
-323 YNYSEMNDAWI
+323 YNYSRINDAWI

-362 NFKPT
+362 NFEPNL
-367 YTKST
+367 TKKT
-372 FTKEILSFEEGA
+372 FTKEVLSFAIGA
-384 TEKGL
+384 TKK
-389 DFWTQ
+389 DANFWNQ
-394 LRPVPLTSEETK
+394 LRPVPLTNEELE
-406 DYALKDS
+406 DYKIKDS
-413 IKITRKSKRYLDSVD
+413 IKMVRESKSYLDSI
-428 AKRNKFN
+428 NKIQNKVTF
-435 LLSPVTGYTYR
+435 LSPIIGYTFQ
-446 NSYQK
+446 NSFKK
-451 WALSFDGLIE
+451 WSLSFDGLIE

-487 KWWSVGLGVSYGL
+487 KWWSAGLGVSYGL
-500 SEKKVRPTFYFSRKW
+500 SEKKARPTFYFSRKW

-639 FDQKFLTYPDRK
+639 FGQKYLSYPDRK

-664 NYRKTFGSS
+664 NYRKTFGAS
-673 NPEFNADLI
+673 NSEFNADLI
-682 TASLTQDIKAGNY
+682 TASLKQDVNAGNY
-695 GEFFYNIR
+695 GEFFYYIR
-703 GGMFLKNKNIAFMDN
+703 GGVFLKNKNIAFMDN
-718 LQVKGNQ
+718 LQAKGNQ
-725 MFIVTDNNR
+725 MFIVTDDNR
-734 RNNFGLLE
+734 RYNFGLLE

-782 IKGLFMWDKKPYS
+782 IKGLFMWHKKPYS

-819 NFNGVKVDGFLF
+819 NYNGIKGDGFLF

>member
-1 MFDFF
+1 
-6 KTTTIFMKKITLLI
+6 MKKIILLI
-20 LLIVCSSAY
+20 LLSLSFSTF
-29 SQIRGKITD
+29 SQIKGKITD
-38 PDKNPISFV
+38 SNKNPISFV
-47 SIYLDKTIT
+47 SIYLDKTTT
-56 GTTSNDAGNYE
+56 GTTSNDEGNYE
-67 LNIKTPGDYTIV
+67 LNIKTLGDYTVI

-87 IKKIVSITDFP
+87 IKKMVSISEFP
-98 FQLNVVMDDEKV
+98 FQLDVVMNDEKV
-110 VLDEISISTGEN
+110 VLDEISINTGEN
-122 PANKIIRKA
+122 PANKIIKKA
-131 IDNKNN
+131 IENKNI
-137 NTDKFKEYTSNFYS
+137 NTDKFKKYTLDFYS

-156 VKNAPEKILGR
+156 VKNAPEKILGK

-192 ITFQKNPKKFKEK
+192 ITFQKKPSKFKEK

-213 SDNGISFNRAEEANF
+213 SDNGISFNRAEEVNF
-228 DFYSNLVFVAEN
+228 DFYRNTVLIADN

-251 NYYTYKLEGSF
+251 SFYTYKLEGSF

-271 KVKVIPKQTG
+271 KIKVMPKQTG

-294 EWAIYGIDLIANG
+294 EWAIYGVDLIANG
-307 KQVGVPIID
+307 KQVGIPIID

-323 YNYSEMNDAWI
+323 YNYSAINKAWV
-334 KISQTIDFKFGLFG
+334 KISQTIDFKFGVFG
-348 FNVNGRFSA
+348 FKVNGRFSA
-357 GYSNY
+357 GYTNY
-362 NFKPT
+362 NFKPSFS
-367 YTKST
+367 KKT
-372 FTKEILSFEEGA
+372 FTKEILTFAEGA
-384 TEKGL
+384 IEKGT
-389 DFWTQ
+389 DFWNQ
-394 LRPVPLTSEETK
+394 LRPVPLTLEEIE
-406 DYALKDS
+406 DYTLKDS
-413 IKITRKSKRYLDSVD
+413 IKIVRKSKRYLDSI
-428 AKRNKFN
+428 NKIQN
-435 LLSPVTGYTYR
+435 KVTLLSPIIGYTFR
-446 NSYQK
+446 NSFKK
-451 WALSFDGLIE
+451 WSLSFDGLIE

-487 KWWSVGLGVSYGL
+487 KWWSAGLGVSYGL
-500 SEKKVRPTFYFSRKW
+500 SENKARPTFYFSRKW

-522 FYLSGGITTA
+522 FYLSGGISTM

-549 LTRRLNYIKIYEK
+549 LSRRLNYIKIYEK
-562 EFVKI
+562 EFVRI
-567 GYSEEILNGF
+567 GYSEEIQNGV

-597 SFASQSINDPYTSNN
+597 SFARQSINDPYTSNN

-618 FTSSVFTEHKIATL
+618 FTNSVFNEHKIATL

-639 FDQKFLTYPDRK
+639 FRQKYLSYPDRK
-651 FNVSESKFPSLNV
+651 FNVGESKFPSLNV
-664 NYRKTFGSS
+664 NYRKTFGAS
-673 NPEFNADLI
+673 NSEFNADLI
-682 TASLTQDIKAGNY
+682 TASLKQDINASNY
-695 GEFFYNIR
+695 GEFYYYIR
-703 GGMFLKNKNIAFMDN
+703 GGMFLKKKNIAFMDN

-725 MFIVTDNNR
+725 MFIVTDDNR

-782 IKGLFMWDKKPYS
+782 IKGLFMWHKKPYS

-819 NFNGVKVDGFLF
+819 NYNGIKGDGFLF

>member
-1 MFDFF
+1 MNKFTFL
-6 KTTTIFMKKITLLI
+6 TLL
-20 LLIVCSSAY
+20 LSCFSSFA
-29 SQIRGKITD
+29 QITGKITD
-38 PDKNPISFV
+38 TNKEPLSFV
-47 SIYLDKTIT
+47 SVYLNKSIT
-56 GTTSNDAGNYE
+56 GTTSNDSGNYE
-67 LNIKTPGDYTIV
+67 LNIKKPGDYTIV

-87 IKKIVSITDFP
+87 VKKNVSIQSFP
-98 FQLNVVMDDEKV
+98 YTLDVSLEDEEIM
-110 VLDEISISTGEN
+110 LDEFSITTNGN
-122 PANKIIRKA
+122 PANIIIRKA
-131 IDNKNN
+131 IESKEINTNKFE
-137 NTDKFKEYTSNFYS
+137 DYTSNFYS

-156 VKNAPEKILGR
+156 IKNAPKKIFGR
-167 SLGDLGGGL
+167 TLGDLGGGL

-192 ITFQKNPKKFKEK
+192 ITFQKRPKKFKEK

-213 SDNGISFNRAEEANF
+213 SDNGISFNRAEEVNF
-228 DFYSNLVFVAEN
+228 DFYRNAVLVAEN

-245 IADRAF
+245 IADEAF
-251 NYYTYKLEGSF
+251 SFYTYKLEGSF

-271 KVKVIPKQTG
+271 KIKVIPKQVG
-281 DRVFK
+281 GRVFN

-294 EWAIYGIDLIANG
+294 DWAIYGIDLVANG
-307 KQVGVPIID
+307 KQVGIPIID
-316 ELRFKQN
+316 KLRFKQN
-323 YNYSEMNDAWI
+323 YNYSGINDAWI

-362 NFKPT
+362 NFEPNL
-367 YTKST
+367 TKKT
-372 FTKEILSFEEGA
+372 FTKEVLSFAIGA
-384 TEKGL
+384 TKK
-389 DFWTQ
+389 DANFWNQ
-394 LRPVPLTSEETK
+394 LRPVPLTNEELE
-406 DYALKDS
+406 DYKIKDS
-413 IKITRKSKRYLDSVD
+413 IKMVRESKSYLDSI
-428 AKRNKFN
+428 NKIQNKVTF
-435 LLSPVTGYTYR
+435 LSPIIGYTFQ
-446 NSYQK
+446 NSFKK
-451 WALSFDGLIE
+451 WSLSFDGLIE

-487 KWWSVGLGVSYGL
+487 KWWSAGLGVSYGL
-500 SEKKVRPTFYFSRKW
+500 SEKKARPTFYFSRKW

-639 FDQKFLTYPDRK
+639 FGQKYLSYPDRK

-664 NYRKTFGSS
+664 NYRKTFGAS
-673 NPEFNADLI
+673 NSEFNADLI
-682 TASLTQDIKAGNY
+682 TASLKQDVNAGNY
-695 GEFFYNIR
+695 GEFFYYIR
-703 GGMFLKNKNIAFMDN
+703 GGVFLKNKNIAFMDN
-718 LQVKGNQ
+718 LQAKGNQ
-725 MFIVTDNNR
+725 MFIVTDDNR
-734 RNNFGLLE
+734 RYNFGLLE

-747 TNNRYTEAHLEHSF
+747 SNNRYTEAHLEHSF

-819 NFNGVKVDGFLF
+819 NYNGIKGDGFLF

>member
-1 MFDFF
+1 MNKFTFL
-6 KTTTIFMKKITLLI
+6 TLL
-20 LLIVCSSAY
+20 LSCFSSFA
-29 SQIRGKITD
+29 QITGKITD
-38 PDKNPISFV
+38 TNKEPLSFV
-47 SIYLDKTIT
+47 SVYLNKSIT
-56 GTTSNDAGNYE
+56 GTTSNDSGNYE
-67 LNIKTPGDYTIV
+67 LNIKKPGDYTIV

-87 IKKIVSITDFP
+87 VKKNVSIQSFP
-98 FQLNVVMDDEKV
+98 YTLDVSLEDEEIM
-110 VLDEISISTGEN
+110 LDEFSITTNGN
-122 PANKIIRKA
+122 PANIIIRKA
-131 IDNKNN
+131 IESKEINTNKFE
-137 NTDKFKEYTSNFYS
+137 DYTSNFYS

-156 VKNAPEKILGR
+156 IKNAPKKIFGR
-167 SLGDLGGGL
+167 TLGDLGGGL

-192 ITFQKNPKKFKEK
+192 IAFQKRPKKFKEK

-213 SDNGISFNRAEEANF
+213 SDNGISFNRAEEVNF
-228 DFYSNLVFVAEN
+228 DFYRNAVLVAEN

-245 IADRAF
+245 IADEAF
-251 NYYTYKLEGSF
+251 SFYTYKLEGSF

-271 KVKVIPKQTG
+271 KIKVIPKQVG
-281 DRVFK
+281 GRVFN

-294 EWAIYGIDLIANG
+294 DWAIYGIDLVANG
-307 KQVGVPIID
+307 KQVGIPIID
-316 ELRFKQN
+316 KLRFKQN
-323 YNYSEMNDAWI
+323 YNYSRINDAWI

-362 NFKPT
+362 NFEPNL
-367 YTKST
+367 TKKT
-372 FTKEILSFEEGA
+372 FTKEVLSFAIGA
-384 TEKGL
+384 TKK
-389 DFWTQ
+389 DANFWNQ
-394 LRPVPLTSEETK
+394 LRPVPLTNEELE
-406 DYALKDS
+406 DYKIKDS
-413 IKITRKSKRYLDSVD
+413 IKMVRESKSYLDSI
-428 AKRNKFN
+428 NKIQNKVTF
-435 LLSPVTGYTYR
+435 LSPIIGYTFQ
-446 NSYQK
+446 NSFKK
-451 WALSFDGLIE
+451 WSLSFDGLIE

-487 KWWSVGLGVSYGL
+487 KWWSAGLGVSYGL
-500 SEKKVRPTFYFSRKW
+500 SEKKARPTFYFSRKW

-639 FDQKFLTYPDRK
+639 FGQKYLSYPDRK

-664 NYRKTFGSS
+664 NYRKTFGAS
-673 NPEFNADLI
+673 NSEFNADLI
-682 TASLTQDIKAGNY
+682 TASLKQDVNAGNY
-695 GEFFYNIR
+695 GEFFYYIR
-703 GGMFLKNKNIAFMDN
+703 GGVFLKNKNIAFMDN
-718 LQVKGNQ
+718 LQAKGNQ
-725 MFIVTDNNR
+725 MFIVTDDNR
-734 RNNFGLLE
+734 RYNFGLLE

-747 TNNRYTEAHLEHSF
+747 SNNRYTEAHLEHSF

-819 NFNGVKVDGFLF
+819 NYNGIKGDGFLF

>member
-1 MFDFF
+1 MNKFTFL
-6 KTTTIFMKKITLLI
+6 TLL
-20 LLIVCSSAY
+20 LSCFSSFA
-29 SQIRGKITD
+29 QITGKITD
-38 PDKNPISFV
+38 TNKEPLSFV
-47 SIYLDKTIT
+47 SVYLNKSIT
-56 GTTSNDAGNYE
+56 GTTSNDSGNYE
-67 LNIKTPGDYTIV
+67 LNIKKPGDYTIV

-87 IKKIVSITDFP
+87 VKKNVSIQSFP
-98 FQLNVVMDDEKV
+98 YTLDVSLEDEEIM
-110 VLDEISISTGEN
+110 LDEFSITTNGN
-122 PANKIIRKA
+122 PANIIIRKA
-131 IDNKNN
+131 IESKEINTNKFE
-137 NTDKFKEYTSNFYS
+137 DYTSNFYS

-156 VKNAPEKILGR
+156 IKNAPKKIFGR
-167 SLGDLGGGL
+167 TLGDLGGGL

-192 ITFQKNPKKFKEK
+192 IAFQKRPKKFKEK

-213 SDNGISFNRAEEANF
+213 SDNGISFNRAEEVNF
-228 DFYSNLVFVAEN
+228 DFYRNAVLVAEN

-245 IADRAF
+245 IADEAF
-251 NYYTYKLEGSF
+251 SFYTYKLEGSF

-271 KVKVIPKQTG
+271 KIKVIPKQVG
-281 DRVFK
+281 DRVFN

-294 EWAIYGIDLIANG
+294 DWAIYGIDLVANG
-307 KQVGVPIID
+307 KQVGIPIID
-316 ELRFKQN
+316 KLRFKQN
-323 YNYSEMNDAWI
+323 YNYSRINDAWI

-362 NFKPT
+362 NFEPNL
-367 YTKST
+367 TKKT
-372 FTKEILSFEEGA
+372 FTKEVLSFAIGA
-384 TEKGL
+384 TKK
-389 DFWTQ
+389 DANFWNQ
-394 LRPVPLTSEETK
+394 LRPVPLTNEELE
-406 DYALKDS
+406 DYKIKDS
-413 IKITRKSKRYLDSVD
+413 IKMVRESKSYLDSI
-428 AKRNKFN
+428 NKIQNKVTF
-435 LLSPVTGYTYR
+435 LSPIIGYTFQ
-446 NSYQK
+446 NSFKK
-451 WALSFDGLIE
+451 WSLSFDGLIE

-487 KWWSVGLGVSYGL
+487 KWWSAGLGISYGL
-500 SEKKVRPTFYFSRKW
+500 SEKKARPTFYFSRKW

-639 FDQKFLTYPDRK
+639 FGQKYLSYPDRK

-664 NYRKTFGSS
+664 NYRKTFGAS
-673 NPEFNADLI
+673 NSEFNADLI
-682 TASLTQDIKAGNY
+682 TASLKQDVNAGNY
-695 GEFFYNIR
+695 GEFFYYIR
-703 GGMFLKNKNIAFMDN
+703 GGVFLKNKNIAFMDN
-718 LQVKGNQ
+718 LQAKGNQ
-725 MFIVTDNNR
+725 MFIVTDDNR
-734 RNNFGLLE
+734 RYNFGLLE

-747 TNNRYTEAHLEHSF
+747 SNNRYTEAHLEHSF

-782 IKGLFMWDKKPYS
+782 VKGLFMWDKKPYS

-819 NFNGVKVDGFLF
+819 NYNGIKGDGFLF

>member
-1 MFDFF
+1 MNKFTFL
-6 KTTTIFMKKITLLI
+6 TLL
-20 LLIVCSSAY
+20 LSCFSSFA
-29 SQIRGKITD
+29 QITGKITD
-38 PDKNPISFV
+38 TNKEPLSFV
-47 SIYLDKTIT
+47 SVYLNKSIT
-56 GTTSNDAGNYE
+56 GTTSNDSGNYE
-67 LNIKTPGDYTIV
+67 LNIKKPGDYTIV

-87 IKKIVSITDFP
+87 VKKNVSIQSFP
-98 FQLNVVMDDEKV
+98 YTLDVSLEDEEIM
-110 VLDEISISTGEN
+110 LDEFSITTNGN
-122 PANKIIRKA
+122 PANIIIRKA
-131 IDNKNN
+131 IESKEINTNKFE
-137 NTDKFKEYTSNFYS
+137 DYTSNFYS

-156 VKNAPEKILGR
+156 IKNAPKKIFGR
-167 SLGDLGGGL
+167 TLGDLGGGL

-192 ITFQKNPKKFKEK
+192 ITFQKRPKKFKEK

-213 SDNGISFNRAEEANF
+213 SDNGISFNRAEEVNF
-228 DFYSNLVFVAEN
+228 DFYRNAVLVAEN

-245 IADRAF
+245 IADGAF
-251 NYYTYKLEGSF
+251 SFYTYKLEGSF

-271 KVKVIPKQTG
+271 KIKVIPKQVG
-281 DRVFK
+281 GRVFN

-294 EWAIYGIDLIANG
+294 DWAIYGIDLVANG
-307 KQVGVPIID
+307 KQVGIPIID
-316 ELRFKQN
+316 KLRFKQN
-323 YNYSEMNDAWI
+323 YNYSRINDAWI

-362 NFKPT
+362 NFEPNL
-367 YTKST
+367 TKKT
-372 FTKEILSFEEGA
+372 FTKEVLSFAIGA
-384 TEKGL
+384 TKK
-389 DFWTQ
+389 DANFWNQ
-394 LRPVPLTSEETK
+394 LRPVPLTNEELE
-406 DYALKDS
+406 DYKIKDS
-413 IKITRKSKRYLDSVD
+413 IKMVRESKSYLDSI
-428 AKRNKFN
+428 NKIQNKVTF
-435 LLSPVTGYTYR
+435 LSPIIGYTFQ
-446 NSYQK
+446 NSFKK
-451 WALSFDGLIE
+451 WSLSFDGLIE

-487 KWWSVGLGVSYGL
+487 KWWSAGLGVSYGL
-500 SEKKVRPTFYFSRKW
+500 SEKKARPTFYFSRKW

-639 FDQKFLTYPDRK
+639 FGQKYLSYPDRK

-664 NYRKTFGSS
+664 NYRKTFGAS
-673 NPEFNADLI
+673 NSEFNADLI
-682 TASLTQDIKAGNY
+682 TASLKQDVNAGNY
-695 GEFFYNIR
+695 GEFYYYLR
-703 GGMFLKNKNIAFMDN
+703 GGMFLKKKNIAFMDN

-782 IKGLFMWDKKPYS
+782 VKGLFMWDKKPYS

-819 NFNGVKVDGFLF
+819 NYNGIKGDGFLF

>member
-1 MFDFF
+1 MNKFTFL
-6 KTTTIFMKKITLLI
+6 TLL
-20 LLIVCSSAY
+20 LSCFSSFA
-29 SQIRGKITD
+29 QITGKITD
-38 PDKNPISFV
+38 TNKEPLSFV
-47 SIYLDKTIT
+47 SVYLNKSIT
-56 GTTSNDAGNYE
+56 GTTSNDSGNYE
-67 LNIKTPGDYTIV
+67 LNIKKPGDYTIV

-87 IKKIVSITDFP
+87 VKKNVSIQSFP
-98 FQLNVVMDDEKV
+98 YTLDVSLEDEEIM
-110 VLDEISISTGEN
+110 LDEFSITTNGN
-122 PANKIIRKA
+122 PANIIIRKA
-131 IDNKNN
+131 IESKEINTNKFE
-137 NTDKFKEYTSNFYS
+137 DYTSNFYS

-156 VKNAPEKILGR
+156 IKNAPKKIFGR
-167 SLGDLGGGL
+167 TLGDLGGGL

-192 ITFQKNPKKFKEK
+192 ITFQKRPKKFKEK

-213 SDNGISFNRAEEANF
+213 SDNGISFNRAEEVNF
-228 DFYSNLVFVAEN
+228 DFYRNAVLVAEN

-245 IADRAF
+245 IADEAF
-251 NYYTYKLEGSF
+251 SFYTYKLEGSF

-271 KVKVIPKQTG
+271 KIKVIPKQVG
-281 DRVFK
+281 GRVFN

-294 EWAIYGIDLIANG
+294 DWAIYGIDLVANG
-307 KQVGVPIID
+307 KQVGIPIID
-316 ELRFKQN
+316 KLRFKQN
-323 YNYSEMNDAWI
+323 YNYSRINDAWI

-362 NFKPT
+362 NFEPNL
-367 YTKST
+367 TKKT
-372 FTKEILSFEEGA
+372 FTKEVLSFAIGA
-384 TEKGL
+384 TKK
-389 DFWTQ
+389 DANFWNQ
-394 LRPVPLTSEETK
+394 LRPVPLTNEELE
-406 DYALKDS
+406 DYKIKDS
-413 IKITRKSKRYLDSVD
+413 IKMVRESKSYLDSI
-428 AKRNKFN
+428 NKIQNKVTF
-435 LLSPVTGYTYR
+435 LSPIIGYTFQ
-446 NSYQK
+446 NSFKK
-451 WALSFDGLIE
+451 WSLSFDGLIE

-487 KWWSVGLGVSYGL
+487 KWWSAGLGVSYGL
-500 SEKKVRPTFYFSRKW
+500 SEKKARPTFYFSRKW

-703 GGMFLKNKNIAFMDN
+703 GGAFLKNKNIAFMDN
-718 LQVKGNQ
+718 LQAKGNQ
-725 MFIVTDNNR
+725 MFIVTDDNR
-734 RNNFGLLE
+734 RYNFGLLE

-747 TNNRYTEAHLEHSF
+747 SNNRYTEAHLEHSF

-819 NFNGVKVDGFLF
+819 NYNGIKGDGFLF

>member
-1 MFDFF
+1 MNKFTFL
-6 KTTTIFMKKITLLI
+6 TLL
-20 LLIVCSSAY
+20 LSCFSSFA
-29 SQIRGKITD
+29 QITGKITD
-38 PDKNPISFV
+38 TNKEPLSFV
-47 SIYLDKTIT
+47 SVYLNKSIT
-56 GTTSNDAGNYE
+56 GTTSNDSGNYE
-67 LNIKTPGDYTIV
+67 LNIKKPGDYTIV

-87 IKKIVSITDFP
+87 VKKNVSIQSFP
-98 FQLNVVMDDEKV
+98 YTLDVSLEDEEIM
-110 VLDEISISTGEN
+110 LDEFSITTNGN
-122 PANKIIRKA
+122 PANIIIRKA
-131 IDNKNN
+131 IESKEINTNKFE
-137 NTDKFKEYTSNFYS
+137 DYTSNFYS

-156 VKNAPEKILGR
+156 IKNAPKKIFGR
-167 SLGDLGGGL
+167 TLGDLGGGL

-192 ITFQKNPKKFKEK
+192 IAFQKRPKKFKEK

-213 SDNGISFNRAEEANF
+213 SDNGISFNRAEEVNF
-228 DFYSNLVFVAEN
+228 DFYRNAVLVAEN

-245 IADRAF
+245 IADEAF
-251 NYYTYKLEGSF
+251 SFYTYKLEGSF

-271 KVKVIPKQTG
+271 KIKVIPKQVG
-281 DRVFK
+281 GRVFN

-294 EWAIYGIDLIANG
+294 DWAIYGIDLVANG
-307 KQVGVPIID
+307 KQVGIPIID
-316 ELRFKQN
+316 KLRFKQN
-323 YNYSEMNDAWI
+323 YNYSGINDAWI

-362 NFKPT
+362 NFEPNL
-367 YTKST
+367 TKKT
-372 FTKEILSFEEGA
+372 FTKEVLSFAIGA
-384 TEKGL
+384 TKK
-389 DFWTQ
+389 DANFWNQ
-394 LRPVPLTSEETK
+394 LRPVPLTNEELE
-406 DYALKDS
+406 DYKIKDS
-413 IKITRKSKRYLDSVD
+413 IKMVRESKSYLDSI
-428 AKRNKFN
+428 NKIQNKVTF
-435 LLSPVTGYTYR
+435 LSPIIGYTFQ
-446 NSYQK
+446 NSFKK
-451 WALSFDGLIE
+451 WSLSFDGLIE

-487 KWWSVGLGVSYGL
+487 KWWSAGLGVSYGL
-500 SEKKVRPTFYFSRKW
+500 SEKKARPTFYFSRKW

-639 FDQKFLTYPDRK
+639 FGQKYLSYPDRK

-664 NYRKTFGSS
+664 NYRKTFGAS
-673 NPEFNADLI
+673 NSEFNADLI
-682 TASLTQDIKAGNY
+682 TASLKQDVNAGNY
-695 GEFFYNIR
+695 GEFFYYIR
-703 GGMFLKNKNIAFMDN
+703 GGVFLKNKNIAFMDN
-718 LQVKGNQ
+718 LQAKGNQ
-725 MFIVTDNNR
+725 MFIVTDDNR
-734 RNNFGLLE
+734 RYNFGLLE

-747 TNNRYTEAHLEHSF
+747 SNNRYTEAHLEHSF

-782 IKGLFMWDKKPYS
+782 VKGLFMWDKKPYS

-819 NFNGVKVDGFLF
+819 NYNGIKGDGFLF

>member
-1 MFDFF
+1 MNKFTFL
-6 KTTTIFMKKITLLI
+6 TLL
-20 LLIVCSSAY
+20 LSCFSSFA
-29 SQIRGKITD
+29 QITGKITD
-38 PDKNPISFV
+38 TNKEPLSFV
-47 SIYLDKTIT
+47 SVYLNKSIT
-56 GTTSNDAGNYE
+56 GTTSNDSGNYE
-67 LNIKTPGDYTIV
+67 LNIKKPGDYTIV

-87 IKKIVSITDFP
+87 VKKNVSIQSFP
-98 FQLNVVMDDEKV
+98 YTLDVSLEDEEIM
-110 VLDEISISTGEN
+110 LDEFSITTNGN
-122 PANKIIRKA
+122 PANIIIRKA
-131 IDNKNN
+131 IESKEINTNKFE
-137 NTDKFKEYTSNFYS
+137 DYTSNFYS

-156 VKNAPEKILGR
+156 IKNAPKKIFGR
-167 SLGDLGGGL
+167 TLGDLGGGL

-192 ITFQKNPKKFKEK
+192 ITFQKRPKKFKEK

-213 SDNGISFNRAEEANF
+213 SDNGISFNRAEEVNF
-228 DFYSNLVFVAEN
+228 DFYRNAVLVAEN

-245 IADRAF
+245 IADGAF
-251 NYYTYKLEGSF
+251 SFYTYKLEGSF

-271 KVKVIPKQTG
+271 KIKVIPKQVG
-281 DRVFK
+281 DRVFN

-294 EWAIYGIDLIANG
+294 DWAIYGIDLVANG
-307 KQVGVPIID
+307 KQVGIPIID
-316 ELRFKQN
+316 KLRFKQN
-323 YNYSEMNDAWI
+323 YNYSVINDAWI

-362 NFKPT
+362 NFEPNL
-367 YTKST
+367 TKKT
-372 FTKEILSFEEGA
+372 FTKEVLSFAIGA
-384 TEKGL
+384 TKK
-389 DFWTQ
+389 DANFWNQ
-394 LRPVPLTSEETK
+394 LRPVPLTNEELE
-406 DYALKDS
+406 DYKIKDS
-413 IKITRKSKRYLDSVD
+413 IKMVRESKSYLDSI
-428 AKRNKFN
+428 NKIQNKVTF
-435 LLSPVTGYTYR
+435 LSPIIGYTFQ
-446 NSYQK
+446 NSFKK
-451 WALSFDGLIE
+451 WSLSFDGLIE

-487 KWWSVGLGVSYGL
+487 KWWSAGLGVSYGL
-500 SEKKVRPTFYFSRKW
+500 SEKKARPTFYFSRKW

-639 FDQKFLTYPDRK
+639 FGQKYLSYPDRK

-664 NYRKTFGSS
+664 NYRKTFGAS
-673 NPEFNADLI
+673 NSEFNADLI
-682 TASLTQDIKAGNY
+682 TASLKQDVNAGNY
-695 GEFFYNIR
+695 GEFFYYIR
-703 GGMFLKNKNIAFMDN
+703 GGVFLKNKNIAFMDN
-718 LQVKGNQ
+718 LQAKGNQ
-725 MFIVTDNNR
+725 MFIVTDDNR
-734 RNNFGLLE
+734 RYNFGLLE

-747 TNNRYTEAHLEHSF
+747 SNNRYTEAHLEHSF

-782 IKGLFMWDKKPYS
+782 VKGLFMWDKKPYS

-819 NFNGVKVDGFLF
+819 NYNGIKGDGFLF

>member
-1 MFDFF
+1 MNKFTFL
-6 KTTTIFMKKITLLI
+6 TLL
-20 LLIVCSSAY
+20 LSCFSSFA
-29 SQIRGKITD
+29 QITGKITD
-38 PDKNPISFV
+38 TNKEPLSFV
-47 SIYLDKTIT
+47 SVYLNKSIT
-56 GTTSNDAGNYE
+56 GTTSNDSGNYE
-67 LNIKTPGDYTIV
+67 LNIKKPGDYTIV

-87 IKKIVSITDFP
+87 VKKNVSIQSFP
-98 FQLNVVMDDEKV
+98 YTLDVSLEDEEIM
-110 VLDEISISTGEN
+110 LDEFSITTNGN
-122 PANKIIRKA
+122 PANIIIRKA
-131 IDNKNN
+131 IESKEINTNKFE
-137 NTDKFKEYTSNFYS
+137 DYTSNFYS

-156 VKNAPEKILGR
+156 IKNAPKKIFGR
-167 SLGDLGGGL
+167 TLGDLGGGL

-192 ITFQKNPKKFKEK
+192 ITFQKRPKKFKEK

-213 SDNGISFNRAEEANF
+213 SDNGISFNRAEEVNF
-228 DFYSNLVFVAEN
+228 DFYRNAVLVAEN

-245 IADRAF
+245 IADEAF
-251 NYYTYKLEGSF
+251 SFYTYKLEGSF

-271 KVKVIPKQTG
+271 KIKVIPKQVG
-281 DRVFK
+281 GRVFN

-294 EWAIYGIDLIANG
+294 DWAIYGIDLVANG
-307 KQVGVPIID
+307 KQVGIPIID
-316 ELRFKQN
+316 KLRFKQN
-323 YNYSEMNDAWI
+323 YNYSRINDAWI

-362 NFKPT
+362 NFEPNL
-367 YTKST
+367 TKKT
-372 FTKEILSFEEGA
+372 FTKEVLSFAIGA
-384 TEKGL
+384 TKK
-389 DFWTQ
+389 DANFWNQ
-394 LRPVPLTSEETK
+394 LRPVPLTNEELE
-406 DYALKDS
+406 DYKIKDS
-413 IKITRKSKRYLDSVD
+413 IKMVRESKSYLDSI
-428 AKRNKFN
+428 NKIQNKVTF
-435 LLSPVTGYTYR
+435 LSPIIGYTFQ
-446 NSYQK
+446 NSFKK
-451 WALSFDGLIE
+451 WSLSFDGLIE

-487 KWWSVGLGVSYGL
+487 KWWSAGLGVSYGL
-500 SEKKVRPTFYFSRKW
+500 SEKKARPTFYFSRKW

-562 EFVKI
+562 EFVRI
-567 GYSEEILNGF
+567 GYSEEIRNGV

-584 YANRKPLFNTSNY
+584 YANRKPLFNTTNY
-597 SFASQSINDPYTSNN
+597 SFIRQSINDSYTSNN

-639 FDQKFLTYPDRK
+639 FGQKYLSYPDRK

-664 NYRKTFGSS
+664 NYRKTFGAS
-673 NPEFNADLI
+673 NSEFNADLI
-682 TASLTQDIKAGNY
+682 TASLKQDINAGNY
-695 GEFFYNIR
+695 GEFYYYLR
-703 GGMFLKNKNIAFMDN
+703 GGMFLKKKNIAFMDN

-782 IKGLFMWDKKPYS
+782 IKGLFMWHKKPYS

-819 NFNGVKVDGFLF
+819 NYNGIKGDGFLF

>member
-1 MFDFF
+1 MNKFTFL
-6 KTTTIFMKKITLLI
+6 TLL
-20 LLIVCSSAY
+20 LSCFSSFA
-29 SQIRGKITD
+29 QITGKITD
-38 PDKNPISFV
+38 TNKEPLSFV
-47 SIYLDKTIT
+47 SVYLNKSIT
-56 GTTSNDAGNYE
+56 GTTSNDSGNYE
-67 LNIKTPGDYTIV
+67 LNIKKPGDYTIV

-87 IKKIVSITDFP
+87 VKKNVSIQSFP
-98 FQLNVVMDDEKV
+98 YTLDVSLEDEEIM
-110 VLDEISISTGEN
+110 LDEFSITTNGN
-122 PANKIIRKA
+122 PANIIIRKA
-131 IDNKNN
+131 IESKEINTNKFE
-137 NTDKFKEYTSNFYS
+137 DYTSNFYS

-156 VKNAPEKILGR
+156 IKNAPKKIFGR
-167 SLGDLGGGL
+167 TLGDLGGGL

-192 ITFQKNPKKFKEK
+192 IAFQKRPKKFKEK

-213 SDNGISFNRAEEANF
+213 SDNGISFNRAEEVNF
-228 DFYSNLVFVAEN
+228 DFYRNAVLVAEN

-245 IADRAF
+245 IADEAF
-251 NYYTYKLEGSF
+251 SFYTYKLEGSF

-271 KVKVIPKQTG
+271 KIKVIPKQVG
-281 DRVFK
+281 DRVFN

-294 EWAIYGIDLIANG
+294 DWAIYGIDLVANG
-307 KQVGVPIID
+307 KQVGIPIID
-316 ELRFKQN
+316 KLRFKQN
-323 YNYSEMNDAWI
+323 YNYSGINDAWI

-362 NFKPT
+362 NFEPNL
-367 YTKST
+367 TKKT
-372 FTKEILSFEEGA
+372 FTKEVLSFAIGA
-384 TEKGL
+384 TKK
-389 DFWTQ
+389 DANFWNQ
-394 LRPVPLTSEETK
+394 LRPVPLTNEELE
-406 DYALKDS
+406 DYKIKDS
-413 IKITRKSKRYLDSVD
+413 IKMVRESKSYLDSI
-428 AKRNKFN
+428 NKIQNKVTF
-435 LLSPVTGYTYR
+435 LSPIIGYTFQ
-446 NSYQK
+446 NSFKK
-451 WALSFDGLIE
+451 WSLSFDGLIE

-487 KWWSVGLGVSYGL
+487 KWWSAGLGVSYGL
-500 SEKKVRPTFYFSRKW
+500 SEKKARPTFYFSRKW

-639 FDQKFLTYPDRK
+639 FGQKYLSYPDRK

-664 NYRKTFGSS
+664 NYRKTFGAS
-673 NPEFNADLI
+673 NSEFNADLI
-682 TASLTQDIKAGNY
+682 TASLKQDVNAGNY
-695 GEFFYNIR
+695 GEFFYYIR
-703 GGMFLKNKNIAFMDN
+703 GGVFLKNKNIAFMDN
-718 LQVKGNQ
+718 LQAKGNQ
-725 MFIVTDNNR
+725 MFIVTDDNR
-734 RNNFGLLE
+734 RYNFGLLE

-747 TNNRYTEAHLEHSF
+747 SNNRYTEAHLEHSF

-782 IKGLFMWDKKPYS
+782 VKGLFMWDKKPYS

-819 NFNGVKVDGFLF
+819 NYNGIKGDGFLF

>member
-1 MFDFF
+1 MNKFTFL
-6 KTTTIFMKKITLLI
+6 TLL
-20 LLIVCSSAY
+20 LSCFSSFA
-29 SQIRGKITD
+29 QITGKITD
-38 PDKNPISFV
+38 TNKEPLSFV
-47 SIYLDKTIT
+47 SVYLNKSIT
-56 GTTSNDAGNYE
+56 GTTSNDSGNYE
-67 LNIKTPGDYTIV
+67 LNIKKPGDYTIV

-87 IKKIVSITDFP
+87 VKKNVSIQSFP
-98 FQLNVVMDDEKV
+98 YTLDVSLEDEEIM
-110 VLDEISISTGEN
+110 LDEFSITTNGN
-122 PANKIIRKA
+122 PANIIIRKA
-131 IDNKNN
+131 IESKEINTNKFE
-137 NTDKFKEYTSNFYS
+137 DYTSNFYS

-156 VKNAPEKILGR
+156 IKNAPKKIFGR
-167 SLGDLGGGL
+167 TLGDLGGGL

-192 ITFQKNPKKFKEK
+192 IAFQKRPKKFKEK

-213 SDNGISFNRAEEANF
+213 SDNGISFNRAEEVNF
-228 DFYSNLVFVAEN
+228 DFYRNAVLVAEN

-245 IADRAF
+245 IADGAF
-251 NYYTYKLEGSF
+251 SFYTYKLEGSF

-271 KVKVIPKQTG
+271 KIKVIPKQVG
-281 DRVFK
+281 GRVFN

-294 EWAIYGIDLIANG
+294 DWAIYGIDLVANG
-307 KQVGVPIID
+307 KQVGIPIID
-316 ELRFKQN
+316 KLRFKQN
-323 YNYSEMNDAWI
+323 YNYSGINDAWI

-362 NFKPT
+362 NFEPNL
-367 YTKST
+367 TKKT
-372 FTKEILSFEEGA
+372 FTKEVLSFAIGA
-384 TEKGL
+384 TKK
-389 DFWTQ
+389 DANFWNQ
-394 LRPVPLTSEETK
+394 LRPVPLTNEELE
-406 DYALKDS
+406 DYKIKDS
-413 IKITRKSKRYLDSVD
+413 IKMVRESKSYLDSI
-428 AKRNKFN
+428 NKIQNKVTF
-435 LLSPVTGYTYR
+435 LSPIIGYTFQ
-446 NSYQK
+446 NSFKK
-451 WALSFDGLIE
+451 WSLSFDGLIE

-487 KWWSVGLGVSYGL
+487 KWWSAGLGVSYGL
-500 SEKKVRPTFYFSRKW
+500 SEKKARPTFYFSRKW

-597 SFASQSINDPYTSNN
+597 SFASQSLNDPYTSNN

-639 FDQKFLTYPDRK
+639 FGQKYLSYPDRK

-664 NYRKTFGSS
+664 NYRKTFGAS
-673 NPEFNADLI
+673 NSEFNADLI
-682 TASLTQDIKAGNY
+682 TASLKQDVNAGNY
-695 GEFFYNIR
+695 GEFFYYIR
-703 GGMFLKNKNIAFMDN
+703 GGVFLKNKNIAFMDN
-718 LQVKGNQ
+718 LQAKGNQ
-725 MFIVTDNNR
+725 MFIVTDDNR
-734 RNNFGLLE
+734 RYNFGLLE

-747 TNNRYTEAHLEHSF
+747 SNNRYTEAHLEHSF

-782 IKGLFMWDKKPYS
+782 VKGLFMWDKKPYS

-819 NFNGVKVDGFLF
+819 NYNGIKGDGFLF

>member
-1 MFDFF
+1 MNKFTFL
-6 KTTTIFMKKITLLI
+6 TLL
-20 LLIVCSSAY
+20 LSCFSSFA
-29 SQIRGKITD
+29 QITGKITD
-38 PDKNPISFV
+38 TNKEPLSFV
-47 SIYLDKTIT
+47 SVYLNKSIT
-56 GTTSNDAGNYE
+56 GTTSNDSGNYE
-67 LNIKTPGDYTIV
+67 LNIKKPGDYTIV

-87 IKKIVSITDFP
+87 VKKNVSIQSFP
-98 FQLNVVMDDEKV
+98 YTLDVSLEDEEIM
-110 VLDEISISTGEN
+110 LDEFSITTNGN
-122 PANKIIRKA
+122 PANIIIRKA
-131 IDNKNN
+131 IESKEINTNKFE
-137 NTDKFKEYTSNFYS
+137 DYTSNFYS

-156 VKNAPEKILGR
+156 IKNAPKKIFGR
-167 SLGDLGGGL
+167 TLGDLGGGL

-192 ITFQKNPKKFKEK
+192 ITFQKRPKKFKEK

-213 SDNGISFNRAEEANF
+213 SDNGISFNRAEEVNF
-228 DFYSNLVFVAEN
+228 DFYRNAVLVAEN

-245 IADRAF
+245 IADGAF
-251 NYYTYKLEGSF
+251 SFYTYKLEGSF

-271 KVKVIPKQTG
+271 KIKVIPKQVG
-281 DRVFK
+281 DRVFN

-294 EWAIYGIDLIANG
+294 DWAIYGIDLVANG
-307 KQVGVPIID
+307 KQVGIPIID
-316 ELRFKQN
+316 KLRFKQN
-323 YNYSEMNDAWI
+323 YNYSGINDAWI

-362 NFKPT
+362 NFEPNL
-367 YTKST
+367 TKKT
-372 FTKEILSFEEGA
+372 FTKEVLSFAIGA
-384 TEKGL
+384 TKK
-389 DFWTQ
+389 DANFWNQ
-394 LRPVPLTSEETK
+394 LRPVPLTNEELE
-406 DYALKDS
+406 DYKIKDS
-413 IKITRKSKRYLDSVD
+413 IKMVRESKSYLDSI
-428 AKRNKFN
+428 NKIQNKVTF
-435 LLSPVTGYTYR
+435 LSPIIGYTFQ
-446 NSYQK
+446 NSFKK
-451 WALSFDGLIE
+451 WSLSFDGLIE

-487 KWWSVGLGVSYGL
+487 KWWSAGLGVSYGL
-500 SEKKVRPTFYFSRKW
+500 SEKKARPTFYFSRKW

-639 FDQKFLTYPDRK
+639 FGQKYLSYPDRK

-664 NYRKTFGSS
+664 NYRKTFGAS
-673 NPEFNADLI
+673 NSEFNADLI
-682 TASLTQDIKAGNY
+682 TASLKQDVNAGNY
-695 GEFFYNIR
+695 GEFFYYIR
-703 GGMFLKNKNIAFMDN
+703 GGVFLKNKNIAFMDN
-718 LQVKGNQ
+718 LQAKGNQ
-725 MFIVTDNNR
+725 MFIVTDDNR
-734 RNNFGLLE
+734 RYNFGLLE

-747 TNNRYTEAHLEHSF
+747 SNNRYTEAHLEHSF

-782 IKGLFMWDKKPYS
+782 VKGLFMWDKKPYS

-819 NFNGVKVDGFLF
+819 NYNGIKGDGFLF